1 MIEFKKQKIPNWLN
15 EEVNQ
20 YFMDLKNVDII
31 PNTILDIGAN
41 IGIFSMKCLEKWKNL
56 SVTCIEPMP
65 YNVVQL
71 RSNIGSYVNIISAA
85 VRKKNGID
93 EIYIGDNFATGG
105 FFQLGRQTNEKLL
118 VECIAANDL
127 PSCDL
132 VKIDTEGCEVEI
144 ITNLNLKNTKIILL
158 EYHSN
163 KDFLKIL
170 DFLSFSYK
178 CISKKLNKNLGIATF
193 IKNEK
198 SISVKYQ

>member
-20 YFMDLKNVDII
+20 YFIDLKNVDII

-93 EIYIGDNFATGG
+93 EIYVGDNFSTGG
-105 FFQLGRQTNEKLL
+105 FFQLGRQTNKTLL
-118 VECIAANDL
+118 VECISAKQL

-144 ITNLNLKNTKIILL
+144 ITNLNLRNTKIILL
-158 EYHSN
+158 EYHSKNDFQKILNFLSSSYEYISKNTN
-163 KDFLKIL
+163 KD
-170 DFLSFSYK
+170 
-178 CISKKLNKNLGIATF
+178 LGIATF
-193 IKNEK
+193 IK
-198 SISVKYQ
+198 KYKK